1 MLTISAKDN
10 ALVLNKFMTS
20 WQKNAKPVEQINIT
34 LKKNIPASKRRKTN
48 QIAKMTSF
56 IQNLNASALKTT
68 KNVTRTST

>member
-1 MLTISAKDN
+1 MLTISAKDS
-10 ALVLNKFMTS
+10 ALALNKFMTS

-56 IQNLNASALKTT
+56 TQNLNASASKTT